1 MPKPK
6 PDLSDFEK
14 KIPEKGCPLSRT
26 EFTPQQRS
34 DLDGALGARHIS
46 AKIISEVLTDWGYTI
61 SNQTVQRH
69 RNQACSCPGGLM
81 DADG

>member
-34 DLDGALGARHIS
+34 DLDAALEARHIS
-46 AKIISEVLTDWGYTI
+46 AKIISEVLADWGYPNI

-69 RNQACSCPGGLM
+69 RNQACSCPGMIG
-81 DADG
+81 ADG